1 MRALTAC
8 GARTSGA
15 RSAIRTGALQRGV
28 TLIEVMIV
36 VAILALVAG
45 GVAVFAMPKFQQAQD
60 TTAKTAAQT
69 IRQAVQSY
77 KTTDTEGTC
86 PTVAQLVQAKELDP
100 GQQTVDPWGEDFVI
114 TCTDDDV
121 IVLSKGRD
129 KKQGTKDDIQV
140 PKGVA
145 ASAAD

>member
-1 MRALTAC
+1 MKDRSRNKEQHRPV
-8 GARTSGA
+8 GARLA
-15 RSAIRTGALQRGV
+15 HALQRGV

-45 GVAVFAMPKFQQAQD
+45 GVAVFAMPRFQQAQV
-60 TTAKTAAQT
+60 TTARTAAQT
-69 IRQAVQSY
+69 IRQAVMSY
-77 KTTDTEGTC
+77 KTMDTEGTC

-100 GQQTVDPWGEDFVI
+100 GQTTVDPWGEDFIVS
-114 TCTDDDV
+114 CTDDDV

-140 PKGVA
+140 PKGAVA
-145 ASAAD
+145 TEAD